1 MGNFFFRVWLHEL
14 TLKGMMAVNRVALNG
29 SGPGLVPDGMGNGP
43 GCATQDIC
51 RPDTCAARLSST
63 NSTGHLEDRQVHRND
78 QTTDSG
84 AEEEHQQGLH
94 HGRQVADRIIN
105 FIIVEIGYLVQ
116 HGID

>member
-1 MGNFFFRVWLHEL
+1 MGIFFFRVWLHEL
-14 TLKGMMAVNRVALNG
+14 TLKGIMAVNWVALNG
-29 SGPGLVPDGMGNGP
+29 SRPRFVTDVMGNEP
-43 GCATQDIC
+43 SCATQDIC

-84 AEEEHQQGLH
+84 AEEEHQQGFH